1 METWIWIL
9 LPLACERDC
18 MRLYHNP
25 RCSKSR
31 QALAL
36 LTEAGYEFEIRLYLN
51 DGIAQEDLEILA
63 SVERIIRS
71 KDIVGDLDVSMLD
84 SNGIQALLT
93 DQPKALERP
102 VLIHNGQ
109 GVLGRPPELILKHLE
124 NQ

>member
-9 LPLACERDC
+9 QPLACERDF

-31 QALAL
+31 QAVAL

-63 SVERIIRS
+63 SIERIIRS
-71 KDIVGDLDVSMLD
+71 NDVVGEMDVSMLD
-84 SNGIQALLT
+84 SNEIQSLLS
-93 DQPKALERP
+93 DQPKALQRP

-109 GVLGRPPELILKHLE
+109 AILGRPPELILNHLE
-124 NQ
+124 HQ

>member
-9 LPLACERDC
+9 LPLACERDS

-31 QALAL
+31 QAVAL

-51 DGIAQEDLEILA
+51 DGIVQEDLEILA
-63 SVERIIRS
+63 SIERIIRS
-71 KDIVGDLDVSMLD
+71 NDVVGEIDVSMLD
-84 SNGIQALLT
+84 SNGIQALLS

-109 GVLGRPPELILKHLE
+109 GILGRPPELILKHLE

>member
-1 METWIWIL
+1 METWIWIH

-31 QALAL
+31 QAVAL
-36 LTEAGYEFEIRLYLN
+36 LTEAGYEFETRLYLK

-63 SVERIIRS
+63 SVENIIRL
-71 KDIVGDLDVSMLD
+71 KDVVGDVDTSMLD
-84 SNGIQALLT
+84 SNEIQTLLSN
-93 DQPKALERP
+93 QPKALQRP
-102 VLIHNGQ
+102 VLIHNGE
-109 GVLGRPPELILKHLE
+109 GILGRPPELMIKHLE

>member
-71 KDIVGDLDVSMLD
+71 KDVVGDLDVSMLD

>member
-9 LPLACERDC
+9 LPLACERDS

-31 QALAL
+31 QAVAL

-51 DGIAQEDLEILA
+51 DGIVQEDLEILA
-63 SVERIIRS
+63 SIERIIRTN
-71 KDIVGDLDVSMLD
+71 DVVGEIDVSMLD
-84 SNGIQALLT
+84 SNGIQALLS

-109 GVLGRPPELILKHLE
+109 GILGRPPELILKHLE

>member
-1 METWIWIL
+1 MGTWIWIR
-9 LPLACERDC
+9 LPLVCERDS

-31 QALAL
+31 QAVAL
-36 LTEAGYEFEIRLYLN
+36 LTEAGYEFEIRLYLK
-51 DGIAQEDLEILA
+51 DGIAQDDLEILA
-63 SVERIIRS
+63 SVENIVRL
-71 KDIVGDLDVSMLD
+71 KDVVGDVDRAMLD
-84 SNGIQALLT
+84 SNGIQALLA

-109 GVLGRPPELILKHLE
+109 GILGRPPELILKHLG